1 MGTPAICVCGDRFS
15 VDHAMICKR
24 GGFII
29 QRHNE
34 LRDLE
39 ADLLDLVC
47 NNVETEPALQEITG
61 ETLTLCIPRG
71 VVFILHKN
79 KQI

>member
-1 MGTPAICVCGDRFS
+1 MGTPTTCVCGDRLS

-34 LRDLE
+34 LPDLE
-39 ADLLDLVC
+39 ADLFDLVC
-47 NNVETEPALQEITG
+47 NDVETEPALQEITG
-61 ETLTLCIPRG
+61 ET
-71 VVFILHKN
+71 F
-79 KQI
+79 

>member
-1 MGTPAICVCGDRFS
+1 MGTPTICVCGDRFS

-34 LRDLE
+34 
-39 ADLLDLVC
+39 
-47 NNVETEPALQEITG
+47 
-61 ETLTLCIPRG
+61 
-71 VVFILHKN
+71 
-79 KQI
+79 